1 MANKCQKCQETHKR
15 KSQVNQKIMDSKL
28 AASKQKYEIDY
39 IAKKFSIT
47 SKEVKAIMKKLG
59 KNGKLCRS
67 RKMIYQA
74 IREAVKS

>member
-1 MANKCQKCQETHKR
+1 
-15 KSQVNQKIMDSKL
+15 MDNKL

-47 SKEVKAIMKKLG
+47 YKEVKCIMKNLG

-67 RKMIYQA
+67 RKMIYKE
-74 IREAVKS
+74 IRESVAIPK